1 MDRTKTPR
9 LILRFLVILL
19 WILSN
24 LWVQPATST
33 SLSHHQNATLA
44 LIYQDNF
51 EDGDYTTADGPTG
64 LTWSLLAGGAS
75 VDDVDGSLQLGV
87 DRGYT
92 LIATNQTVAGDEYTL
107 RFAGRITWS
116 APGRVVVL
124 YKKT

>member
-64 LTWSLLAGGAS
+64 LTWSLLAGGQAWTMWMAAS
-75 VDDVDGSLQLGV
+75 SSEWTADILLSLQIKPLPVMNTPCGSQDASPGV
-87 DRGYT
+87 HR
-92 LIATNQTVAGDEYTL
+92 AG
-107 RFAGRITWS
+107 
-116 APGRVVVL
+116 
-124 YKKT
+124 